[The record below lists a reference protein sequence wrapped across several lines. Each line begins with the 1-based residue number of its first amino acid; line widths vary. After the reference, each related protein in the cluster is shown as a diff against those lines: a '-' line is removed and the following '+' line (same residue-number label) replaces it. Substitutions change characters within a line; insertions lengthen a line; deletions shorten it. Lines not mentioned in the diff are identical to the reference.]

1 MMNIYLNRFGEQVET
16 VRTDALLESWPGS
29 GRARKAS

>member
-16 VRTDALLESWPGS
+16 VTTDTLLESWPGHAQ
-29 GRARKAS
+29 ARLAS